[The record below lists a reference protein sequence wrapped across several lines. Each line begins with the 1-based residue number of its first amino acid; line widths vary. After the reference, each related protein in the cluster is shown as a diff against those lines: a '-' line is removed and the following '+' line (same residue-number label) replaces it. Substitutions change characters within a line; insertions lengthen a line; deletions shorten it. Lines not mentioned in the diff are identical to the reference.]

1 MAAVETFVNPVAPPP
16 TVAAQP
22 RIDARP
28 ALPVSAANTSLWD
41 RAAKRRDAIA
51 DRISARFNARGIAA
65 WVRKSKP
72 GEYPLLVAVDSWLPV
87 VETDVAATIDRSSLV
102 ISISVEP
109 YLEFPLVYK
118 VELRRHAKHFASEHW
133 QLGDDDIE
141 QMVAYLLDGGE
152 RPRFFS
158 PRVPLAMRI
167 IGAFLP
173 FVGTEP
179 KNKLIQDARPRF
191 WTVPTAICLFALVAA
206 GMLAF
211 NAWVSAEG
219 YDADFDSPIGS
230 YTWAVLI
237 AAAGIG
243 VATVLVRRRPVVQA
257 IPKQSLRCPRRE
269 FRVDSWHVSVPGA
282 GSQYEEFKQ
291 RIYRAAASNDTSIE
305 SNLEVH
311 QNITP
316 RGFEERERLVLAKG
330 QATLHVHVYPFAD
343 DVFVGWDS
351 HLNWHRWAE
360 GDTISSTVQGKRSV
374 EYKGLQVGVHV
385 PTEFDLIESD
395 VLTETTHRRM
405 VEEVKAFLKEREIE
419 ADLDFK
425 IIRGDR
431 THALEA
437 GKDDAKPAPSVRSR
451 LKAT

>member
-1 MAAVETFVNPVAPPP
+1 MAAVETLVNPVAPPP
-16 TVAAQP
+16 PVAAQS

-28 ALPVSAANTSLWD
+28 ALPVSAASTSLWD
-41 RAAKRRDAIA
+41 RAADRRDAIA
-51 DRISARFNARGIAA
+51 NRITARFDARGITA

-87 VETDVAATIDRSSLV
+87 GETDVAATVDRSSLV
-102 ISISVEP
+102 ITISVAP
-109 YLEFPLVYK
+109 YLECPLIYR
-118 VELRRHAKHFASEHW
+118 VELRRHAKHLTSEYW
-133 QLGDDDIE
+133 SLGDADID
-141 QMVAYLLDGGE
+141 QLVAYLLDGGE
-152 RPRFFS
+152 RPPFFA

-167 IGAFLP
+167 LGAFVP
-173 FVGTEP
+173 FVGNEP
-179 KNKLIQDARPRF
+179 KNELIQDARSHF
-191 WTVPTAICLFALVAA
+191 WTVPTAIYLFALVAA
-206 GMLAF
+206 GLLAF
-211 NAWVSAEG
+211 DAWDSAG
-219 YDADFDSPIGS
+219 YDAAPIGT
-230 YTWAVLI
+230 YALAMLI
-237 AAAGIG
+237 AAVGIG
-243 VATVLVRRRPVVQA
+243 IATVLVRRRPVLQA

-282 GSQYEEFKQ
+282 GSQFEAFKQ
-291 RIYRAAASNDTSIE
+291 RIYRATASNDTSIE

-311 QNITP
+311 QNVTP

-360 GDTISSTVQGKRSV
+360 GDTISSTVQGKCSV

-385 PTEFDLIESD
+385 PTEFDLIECD
-395 VLTETTHRRM
+395 VLTETAHRRI
-405 VEEVKAFLKEREIE
+405 VEEIKAFLKEREIE

-437 GKDDAKPAPSVRSR
+437 GKDDKRTARSTPR

>member
-1 MAAVETFVNPVAPPP
+1 MAAVETFTPIASPPVP
-16 TVAAQP
+16 TARP

-28 ALPVSAANTSLWD
+28 ALPVSTAKTSLWD
-41 RAAKRRDAIA
+41 RAAERRDVIA
-51 DRISARFNARGIAA
+51 NRATGRFDARGITA

-87 VETDVAATIDRSSLV
+87 GETDVAATVDRSSLV
-102 ISISVEP
+102 ISISVAP
-109 YLEFPLVYK
+109 YREFPLVYK
-118 VELRRHAKHFASEHW
+118 VELRRHAKHFTSEHW
-133 QLGDDDIE
+133 QLGDDDID
-141 QMVAYLLDGGE
+141 QMIAYLLDGGQ
-152 RPRFFS
+152 RPRFFA

-173 FVGTEP
+173 LVGNEP
-179 KNKLIQDARPRF
+179 KNELIHDARPRF

-211 NAWVSAEG
+211 NAWVSAESR
-219 YDADFDSPIGS
+219 DADFYSPMSS
-230 YTWAVLI
+230 YAWAVLI

-257 IPKQSLRCPRRE
+257 IPRQSLRCPRRE
-269 FRVDSWHVSVPGA
+269 FRVDSWHASVPGA
-282 GSQYEEFKQ
+282 GSQYDEFKQ

-311 QNITP
+311 QNVTP
-316 RGFEERERLVLAKG
+316 RGFDERERLVLAKG

-360 GDTISSTVQGKRSV
+360 GDTISSTVQGKRGV

-385 PTEFDLIESD
+385 PTDFDLIESD
-395 VLTETTHRRM
+395 VLTETAHRRI
-405 VEEVKAFLKEREIE
+405 VEEIKAFLKEREIE

-437 GKDDAKPAPSVRSR
+437 GKDDTKPARSVR

>member
-1 MAAVETFVNPVAPPP
+1 MAAVETYVSSVAPPP
-16 TVAAQP
+16 LVALQP

-41 RAAKRRDAIA
+41 RAAKRCDAIA
-51 DRISARFNARGIAA
+51 DRITTRFDERGITA

-87 VETDVAATIDRSSLV
+87 NETDVAATIDRSSLV
-102 ISISVEP
+102 ISLSVAP

-118 VELRRHAKHFASEHW
+118 VELRRHAKHFTSEFW
-133 QLGDDDIE
+133 QLGDDDID
-141 QMVAYLLDGGE
+141 QMVAYLLEGGE
-152 RPRFFS
+152 RPHFFA
-158 PRVPLAMRI
+158 PRVPLALRI

-173 FVGTEP
+173 FVADEP
-179 KNKLIQDARPRF
+179 KNELIHDARPRF

-211 NAWVSAEG
+211 IAWGSAER

-230 YTWAVLI
+230 YVWAALI
-237 AAAGIG
+237 AATGIV
-243 VATVLVRRRPVVQA
+243 VANVLVRRRPVVQA

-282 GSQYEEFKQ
+282 GSQYDEFKQ
-291 RIYRAAASNDTSIE
+291 RIYRAAASDDTSIE
-305 SNLEVH
+305 SSLEVH
-311 QNITP
+311 QNVTP

-395 VLTETTHRRM
+395 VLTETAHRRI
-405 VEEVKAFLKEREIE
+405 VEEIKAFLKEREIE

-437 GKDDAKPAPSVRSR
+437 GKDDATPARSVRR
-451 LKAT
+451 G